1 LLFSLGDNQGFDF
14 LFSFYYNLVINSNQ
28 YQMLT
33 KRQKEVLDFVKKY
46 SLKKGYAPSLEEIQ
60 KKFKLAS
67 VSTAHFHVSKLKE
80 SGYLDKIENKARAI
94 SIANDQPLVKIPLL
108 GMIAAGQP
116 IEAIQNNETIAVP
129 KDKLPRS
136 AEIYAL
142 RVVGNSMID
151 ENINDGDVILVKYQ
165 QTANNGQKVVALINN
180 QEATLKKFYKE
191 KDYIRLQPANKSIE
205 PIIID
210 KETPITI
217 QGIVLDVIKTE
228 NPNPETIQKPEN
240 LENKPCQSSL
250 LPIKKIKI
258 ARNISKDADV
268 ILFHGD
274 CIELMK
280 KLPERSVKLVVTSP
294 PYNIGKEYEK
304 RRDLDIYLAEQEAVI
319 KEACRILTDDGSICW
334 QVGNHIATNG
344 EVFPLDA
351 LIYAIGK
358 KNGLKLRNRV
368 IWHFG
373 HGLHCSKRFSGRHE
387 TIVWFTK
394 NDSYTFNLDPVRVPQ
409 KYPGKKNFKKNEKY
423 GTLSC
428 NPLGKNPSD
437 VWEIPNVKNNHPE
450 KTNHPCQFPI
460 ELIERLVL
468 SMTNPGDIVLDP
480 YLGVG
485 SAICAAVLHNRK
497 GYGSDIIK
505 EYLDVAEERIKAAAN
520 GTLKHRLMGTPVYQP
535 TSNVE
540 LARTPDE
547 FKKAR
552 ESLFGAGF

>member
-1 LLFSLGDNQGFDF
+1 
-14 LFSFYYNLVINSNQ
+14 
-28 YQMLT
+28 MLT
-33 KRQKEVLDFVKKY
+33 KRQKEVLDFIKQY

-60 KKFKLAS
+60 KKFKFAS
-67 VSTAHFHVSKLKE
+67 VSTAHFHVSKLKD

-94 SIANDQPLVKIPLL
+94 SITNDQPLVKIPLL

-191 KDYIRLQPANKSIE
+191 KDYIRLQPANKSME

-228 NPNPETIQKPEN
+228 NPNPETIQKPET

-250 LPIKKIKI
+250 LPAKKIKI
-258 ARNISKDADV
+258 AKDVSKDADV

-274 CIELMK
+274 CIDLMK
-280 KLPERSVKLVVTSP
+280 KLPERSIKLVVTSP

-334 QVGNHIATNG
+334 QVGNHIGIDG

-351 LIYAIGK
+351 LIYSIGK
-358 KNGLKLRNRV
+358 KNGLKLRNRI

-468 SMTNPGDIVLDP
+468 SMTNPGDTVLDP

-505 EYLDVAEERIKAAAN
+505 EYLDIAEERIKAAAN

-540 LARTPDE
+540 LARMPDE